1 MDKPPHAAGRRRDGL
16 VNLGQP
22 TNPQNSAYV
31 LFAVLPPKNSNSTGA
46 KALSAQGFPIA
57 KPHFR
62 PTMRRESLWPQEKF
76 RSFNH
81 DAGTTSP
88 RKD

>member
-31 LFAVLPPKNSNSTGA
+31 LFAVLPPKNSDSTGA
-46 KALSAQGFPIA
+46 EVFLHKVLRLPKIRRGLRVLSNLHGYGKKSETDRQDF
-57 KPHFR
+57 F
-62 PTMRRESLWPQEKF
+62 T
-76 RSFNH
+76 
-81 DAGTTSP
+81 
-88 RKD
+88 